1 MTSSRNTGEW
11 NLALR
16 QQAVVARLGQRGL
29 AGAPVHELLE
39 ESALA
44 VADALRVDRAALLEL
59 LPSWR
64 ELAVR
69 AAVQEGVPVPT
80 NKLAGITVAAGRET
94 QSGYTLMVGG
104 PVITPD
110 LSSERRYNTASTPTG
125 AGLTA
130 LIGWEDQPWGVLAV
144 ATDGPRDWSDD
155 DVHFL
160 QSVGNV
166 VGLAIQRH
174 KIEDEL
180 RESNTRLDLSL
191 AAGGLGTWV
200 WDVVARTIDLSPTL
214 LRMGGLEHF
223 EGGIDDYTDLVI
235 EEDRHALDQAADQ
248 AFQQGRDLHSLHRL
262 RRPDGEIRWIEVRGR
277 PVLDVAGRPLRMVG
291 VATDVTERRILDDV
305 KASLLRREHEARV
318 AAEQAQGQ
326 LSFLA
331 TATGALNASLDPA
344 TTIEHLGRLVVPQL
358 CDLFFVDLIDEAGN
372 LVPATAGHG
381 DEEVLSVARELRR
394 RRREIG
400 GGGGLWDVRKVA
412 FSGRTEL
419 ISNVTDEMLQAAA
432 GGNPDHL
439 DLYRRVSGKAA
450 AVVPMVAHGRVL
462 GVLTFVSTT
471 DPRRFG
477 EDNLHLINGLA
488 SRAAMAID
496 NANLFAARNRVAR
509 VLQAT
514 LLPPALPEIPA
525 FEVAARYRVAEAGT
539 EIGGDFYDV
548 FEVSD
553 GAWTVVIGDV
563 CGRGPEAAALTGL
576 MRHSVRVAAMREARP
591 SRILGETN
599 EAILDQID
607 DTRFCTAAIIHLDA
621 GTTDGQVHITASS
634 AGHPCPV
641 VVRPDG
647 RVEPIDCAGTL
658 LGVLSDPPLVDASL
672 DLEPGTLIVSYTDG
686 VTEAR
691 RGPDWFGEERLYE
704 VLADVAG
711 QPAEEV
717 AARVDEAVAAFQDA
731 SNDDLAV
738 LVLRVSA

>member
-1 MTSSRNTGEW
+1 M
-11 NLALR
+11 
-16 QQAVVARLGQRGL
+16 AV
-29 AGAPVHELLE
+29 
-39 ESALA
+39 S
-44 VADALRVDRAALLEL
+44 DALRVDRAALLEL

-64 ELAVR
+64 ELVVR
-69 AAVQEGVPVPT
+69 SAVQNGSPVPT
-80 NKLAGITVAAGRET
+80 NKLAGVTVPAGRET

-110 LSSERRYNTASTPTG
+110 FSTERRYSSSISSTG

-144 ATDGPRDWSDD
+144 GADAPREWSDD

-166 VGLAIQRH
+166 LGLAVQRH
-174 KIEDEL
+174 KMEDEL

-200 WDVVARTIDLSPTL
+200 WDVVASTIDMSPTL
-214 LRMGGLEHF
+214 LRIGGLDHF
-223 EGGIDDYTDLVI
+223 DGGIDDYRALVL
-235 EEDRHALDQAADQ
+235 EEDRNALDQATQQ
-248 AFQQGRDLHSLHRL
+248 AFQHGRDLHNLHRL
-262 RRPDGEIRWIEVRGR
+262 RRPDGEVRWIEVRGR

-318 AAEQAQGQ
+318 AAEQAQGK

-344 TTIEHLGRLVVPQL
+344 TTVEHLGRLVVPQL
-358 CDLFFVDLIDEAGN
+358 CDLFFVDVVDEAGN
-372 LVPATAGHG
+372 TVPASAGHG
-381 DEEVLSVARELRR
+381 DEEVVAVARELRR
-394 RRREIG
+394 RRRELG
-400 GGGGLWDVRKVA
+400 GRGGLWDVRKVA

-419 ISNVTDEMLQAAA
+419 LSSITDEMLQEAA

-439 DLYRRVSGKAA
+439 DLYRRIDSKAA
-450 AVVPMVAHGRVL
+450 AIVPMVAHGRVL

-471 DPRRFG
+471 DPHQFG

-514 LLPPALPEIPA
+514 LLPPALPDVPG

-539 EIGGDFYDV
+539 EIGGDFYDL
-548 FEVSD
+548 FEVGD
-553 GAWTVVIGDV
+553 HAWTVVIGDV

-591 SRILGETN
+591 SKVLGQTN
-599 EAILDQID
+599 EAILDQFD
-607 DTRFCTAAIIHLDA
+607 ETRFCTAALFHLDA
-621 GTTDGQVHITASS
+621 GSTDGRVHISASS
-634 AGHPCPV
+634 AGHPVPV
-641 VVRPDG
+641 VVWPDG
-647 RVEPIDCAGTL
+647 RVEAVDCAGTL
-658 LGVLSDPPLVDASL
+658 LGVLPDPPLVDAEL
-672 DLEPGTLIVSYTDG
+672 DLEPGTLIVCYTDG

-691 RGPDWFGEERLYE
+691 RGHDWFGEARLYE
-704 VLADVAG
+704 TLAACAG
-711 QPAEEV
+711 QRAEDVV
-717 AARVDEAVAAFQDA
+717 AHVEETVAAFQDTG
-731 SNDDLAV
+731 NDDLAV
-738 LVLRVSA
+738 LVLRVAT